1 MVRSILLRGFDQQMA
16 NLIGE
21 FMEKHQIK
29 FIRGSVPVEIIKI
42 KDGEPGEYKV
52 KYKNDKDEIL
62 EEIFNTVVLAVG
74 RDPCTKELKV
84 DKAGIKLNP
93 KFVFIIIIIII
104 IK

>member
-1 MVRSILLRGFDQQMA
+1 MVRSILLRGFDKQMS
-16 NLIGE
+16 NLIGDY
-21 FMEKHQIK
+21 MENSGCR
-29 FIRGSVPVEIIKI
+29 FIRNSVPVEIIKI

-104 IK
+104 K